1 MKRKTGMRRIAA
13 YLLALVFMLA
23 FLPAAGAEEAAEEP
37 SKEETLSD
45 EMAERF
51 GYNAVVETDE
61 NGAPVT
67 VNGYP
72 FRQVLT
78 AFNVRSVEDKY
89 VTYTDFVDY
98 PFWQPATKYNG
109 NLANMSLIMTMCAGR
124 DKQRDTETRIFD
136 PAQDLEAYLEN
147 AGFLDI
153 RTDDYSK
160 ETSIYTISTAMGF
173 RRMEHEGEEPFT
185 LIAVGVCGAGYKNE
199 WQSNITA
206 GKGEMHEG
214 FRSASDLV
222 IDRIA
227 GYITTRGIKGR
238 IKIWISG
245 FSRAAAVANLTAG
258 RLTRA
263 GAFAKEDVYAYT
275 FATPAA
281 VLNPPAEGDEN
292 IFNILSPTDVVPQVM
307 PAEWGY
313 GRYGTDLWI
322 PVPEFSSVGEGAV
335 KLREMEIKN
344 AFGTDIHYSA
354 SLNLR
359 MRLLVSMVLD
369 IMGSRDNYAD
379 NIQDVAVEI
388 MQKKNASNMLT
399 TMRNTLLSM
408 KGSDRETRASLDM
421 VLNYMFRV
429 FGNAITRT
437 ELAAVN
443 RNSGSS
449 LFLLFT
455 EHREDTYLANTF
467 IIQNSLFEEDHDFTY
482 VMVKGPADLE
492 ITVDELPGF
501 IMTLTEKGNVLVRD
515 DETSETQENPE
526 MQLYYMERLGDVS
539 IAAIPKDLNIRARWK
554 ATAAGEVEVRYAQA
568 GLRASSVYPGASSG
582 RMKVSAGDSGDAWM
596 PEQKDG
602 KLPEGFRAET
612 WHAADIAGF
621 LHISQPF
628 VTWRILTIL
637 TLLVLG
643 LAVFLVIRL
652 TSLFFPNKKKQGAV
666 IWLLTAVFCVAAVE
680 AEGAYWLLADRPL
693 IRLIWKAV
701 AGAAVLA
708 VFFLK
713 RRKDE
718 SLRAGVLPGLAA
730 AVAADLVMT
739 YTFLAGA
746 ALFLI
751 AHVLL
756 VICFMRKTRM
766 SRGQWAQWAVLSLIV
781 SGLIIWTF
789 VPRLGITAWAAAVY
803 APVLFLMVYSA
814 SAQNA
819 RIRYAAGI
827 FLASDLLLGA
837 SSTVWTDP
845 LAHILCMALFSA
857 SLMLF
862 ARAENRGRKRAD
874 ASSDQRDGTLPA
886 PETT

>member
-1 MKRKTGMRRIAA
+1 MKRKTGLRRTAA

-23 FLPAAGAEEAAEEP
+23 FLPAAGAENAADEP
-37 SKEETLSD
+37 SKEEVLADT
-45 EMAERF
+45 MAERF
-51 GYNAVVETDE
+51 GSDAVVETDE
-61 NGAPVT
+61 NGEPVS

-72 FRQVLT
+72 VYQVLT
-78 AFNVRSVEDKY
+78 AFNVRSVEDKF

-98 PFWQPATKYNG
+98 PFWQPATQYCG

-124 DKQRDTETRIFD
+124 DKLRDADPGAFD
-136 PAQDLEAYLEN
+136 PAQDLEAYLES
-147 AGFLDI
+147 AGFEDI

-185 LIAVGVCGAGYKNE
+185 LIAVGVCGAGYNNE

-206 GKGEMHEG
+206 GKGELHEG

-227 GYITTRGIKGR
+227 GYIATRGIKGR
-238 IKIWISG
+238 IKLWISG

-263 GAFAKEDVYAYT
+263 GVFAKEDVYAYT

-281 VLNPPAEGDEN
+281 VMNPLAEGDEN
-292 IFNILSPTDVVPQVM
+292 IFNILCPTDVVPQVM

-322 PVPEFSSVGEGAV
+322 PVPEFSSIGEGLMI
-335 KLREMEIKN
+335 LREEIIKN
-344 AFGTDIHYSA
+344 AFGIDIHYSG

-359 MRLLVSMVLD
+359 MRLLVSMVLE
-369 IMGSRDNYAD
+369 IMGSRDNYVD
-379 NIQDVAVEI
+379 NVQNTAVEI
-388 MQKKNASNMLT
+388 MQKKNASNLLITLQNM
-399 TMRNTLLSM
+399 LLSVRD
-408 KGSDRETRASLDM
+408 SDRETREKLDM

-429 FGNAITRT
+429 FGNALTRT

-455 EHREDTYLANTF
+455 EHREDTYLSNTLVL
-467 IIQNSLFEEDHDFTY
+467 QDGVFEEDSEFTY
-482 VMVKGPADLE
+482 VMVKGPVDLE
-492 ITVDELPGF
+492 ITIDEIPGYV
-501 IMTLTEKGNVLVRD
+501 MTLTEKGTRLVKRITAT
-515 DETSETQENPE
+515 EPEENPDHQE
-526 MQLYYMERLGDVS
+526 YYTERFGDVS
-539 IAAIPKDLNIRARWK
+539 VAAIPKDLSVRVKW
-554 ATAAGEVEVRYAQA
+554 TANSAGEVEVRYANVS
-568 GLRASSVYPGASSG
+568 LNASSVYPGASDG
-582 RMKVSAGDSGDAWM
+582 PVKVSAGDSGDAWM
-596 PEQKDG
+596 PAQRDG
-602 KLPEGFRAET
+602 TLPEGYRTEN
-612 WHAADIAGF
+612 WRAADIASF
-621 LHISQPF
+621 LHIAKPA
-628 VTWRILTIL
+628 VTWRVMAVGV
-637 TLLVLG
+637 LLVIG
-643 LAVFLVIRL
+643 LVIFLVIRL
-652 TSLFFPNKKKQGAV
+652 GSLFFPNKKKQGAV

-701 AGAAVLA
+701 AGAAVLT

-713 RRKDE
+713 HRKDE
-718 SLRAGVLPGLAA
+718 KLGSGLLPALIVAI
-730 AVAADLVMT
+730 AADLVMT
-739 YTFLAGA
+739 YAFLPGA

-751 AHVLL
+751 GHVLL
-756 VICFMRKTRM
+756 VICFMKKTRM
-766 SRGQWAQWAVLSLIV
+766 SRGQWVQWGILSLLV
-781 SGLIIWTF
+781 SGLIIWQF
-789 VPRLGITAWAAAVY
+789 VPRMGITAWAAAVY

-819 RIRYAAGI
+819 RIRFAAGI

-862 ARAENRGRKRAD
+862 ARAENRGRNRAD

>member
-13 YLLALVFMLA
+13 YLLALVFLFA
-23 FLPAAGAEEAAEEP
+23 FLPAAGAESPAEEP
-37 SKEETLSD
+37 SNEETLAD
-45 EMAERF
+45 ILADRF
-51 GYNAVVETDE
+51 GYDAVVETDE
-61 NGAPVT
+61 NGEPVS

-72 FRQVLT
+72 VHQVLT

-98 PFWQPATKYNG
+98 PFWQPATKYCG
-109 NLANMSLIMTMCAGR
+109 SLANMSLIMTMCAGR
-124 DKQRDTETRIFD
+124 DRQRGED
-136 PAQDLEAYLEN
+136 PATFNPALDLEVYLES
-147 AGFLDI
+147 AGFEDI

-160 ETSIYTISTAMGF
+160 ETSIYTISTAMGI

-185 LIAVGVCGAGYKNE
+185 LIAVGVCGAGYNNE

-206 GKGEMHEG
+206 GKGELHEG

-227 GYITTRGIKGR
+227 GYIATRGIKGR

-263 GAFAKEDVYAYT
+263 GVFAKEDVYAYT

-292 IFNILSPTDVVPQVM
+292 IFNILCPTDVVPQVM

-313 GRYGTDLWI
+313 GRYGTDLWL
-322 PVPEFSSVGEGAV
+322 PVPEFSSIGEGV
-335 KLREMEIKN
+335 VMLREETIKEN
-344 AFGTDIHYSA
+344 FGIDIYYSS

-369 IMGSRDNYAD
+369 IIQSRDNYVD
-379 NIQDVAVEI
+379 NIQNTAVEI
-388 MQKKNASNMLT
+388 MQKKNASNLLT
-399 TMRNTLLSM
+399 TLQNMLLSVRD
-408 KGSDRETRASLDM
+408 SDRETREKLDM

-429 FGNAITRT
+429 FGNALTRT

-443 RNSGSS
+443 RNSGSA

-455 EHREDTYLANTF
+455 EHREDTYLSNTL
-467 IIQNSLFEEDHDFTY
+467 ILQDEVFEEDSEFTY
-482 VMVKGPADLE
+482 VMVKGSVDLE
-492 ITVDELPGF
+492 ITIDEIPGY
-501 IMTLTEKGNVLVRD
+501 IMTLTEQGDRLIKRITAT
-515 DETSETQENPE
+515 EPEKNPE
-526 MQLYYMERLGDVS
+526 HQEYYMERFGDVS
-539 IAAIPKDLNIRARWK
+539 VAAIPRDLAVRAKWT
-554 ATAAGEVEVRYAQA
+554 ANAAGEVEVRYA
-568 GLRASSVYPGASSG
+568 RAALSMASKYPGATSG
-582 RMKVSAGDSGDAWM
+582 RMKVSAGDSGDAWT
-596 PEQKDG
+596 PAQRDG
-602 KLPEGFRAET
+602 TLPEGYSAES
-612 WHAADIAGF
+612 WRAADIAEF
-621 LHISQPF
+621 LHIARWV
-628 VTWRILTIL
+628 VTWRLMAVGI
-637 TLLVLG
+637 LLVIG
-643 LAVFLVIRL
+643 LVIFLVIRL
-652 TSLFFPNKKKQGAV
+652 ASLFFPNKKKQGAV

-701 AGAAVLA
+701 AGASVLA

-713 RRKDE
+713 HRKVE
-718 SLRAGVLPGLAA
+718 NLWTSVLPALITAI
-730 AVAADLVMT
+730 VADLVMT
-739 YTFLAGA
+739 YTFLPGA

-862 ARAENRGRKRAD
+862 ARADNRGRNRAD